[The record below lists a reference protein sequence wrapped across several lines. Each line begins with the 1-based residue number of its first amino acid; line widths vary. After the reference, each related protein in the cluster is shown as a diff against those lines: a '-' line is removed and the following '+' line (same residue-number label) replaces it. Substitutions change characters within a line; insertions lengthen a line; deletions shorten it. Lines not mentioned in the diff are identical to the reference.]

1 MIKEIVETGS
11 FFVAPTRAKRP
22 LGMKEN
28 TRELD
33 DKRVR
38 GLIVGQLYGLGQK
51 LLGGGIFDCL
61 FVVVVVVSK
70 MKDLASNQFKK
81 FLFVLDK
88 IQAIFTKVVQLLSM
102 KMHFM
107 FTA

>member
-1 MIKEIVETGS
+1 
-11 FFVAPTRAKRP
+11 
-22 LGMKEN
+22 MKEN

-38 GLIVGQLYGLGQK
+38 RLIVGQLYGLGQK

-81 FLFVLDK
+81 FIFVRDK
-88 IQAIFTKVVQLLSM
+88 IQAIFTNLNLPC
-102 KMHFM
+102 
-107 FTA
+107 